1 MRSMRSHV
9 TKTVSA
15 CFSVLRQLR
24 SIRRSVPR
32 SVLQTLVTS
41 LVRTRLDYDNSTLAG
56 IPLYLLKR
64 LQSALNSAVR
74 LLLNSSRYDHV
85 APLLR
90 QRHWL
95 MATPQLTSP
104 LCTVGLSH
112 IGIWVSV
119 LMSCS
124 YSVLLC
130 FKFGFFCVCKYIIF
144 ICGHLA
150 PVSTILGHAYSTY
163 RNDPTF
169 YEAVI
174 HACYT

>member
-1 MRSMRSHV
+1 MLAIIPIYCHSHTTLQFRSPLFVTIWHIMRSMRSHV

-15 CFSVLRQLR
+15 CFAVLRQLR

-41 LVRTRLDYDNSTLAG
+41 LVLTRLDYDNSTLAG

-74 LLLNSSRYDHV
+74 LLLNSSTYDHV

-95 MATPQLTSP
+95 MATPQLRSP

-112 IGIWVSV
+112 IGMWVSV

-130 FKFGFFCVCKYIIF
+130 FKFGFFLCVNT
-144 ICGHLA
+144 
-150 PVSTILGHAYSTY
+150 SYSY
-163 RNDPTF
+163 VD
-169 YEAVI
+169 I
-174 HACYT
+174 